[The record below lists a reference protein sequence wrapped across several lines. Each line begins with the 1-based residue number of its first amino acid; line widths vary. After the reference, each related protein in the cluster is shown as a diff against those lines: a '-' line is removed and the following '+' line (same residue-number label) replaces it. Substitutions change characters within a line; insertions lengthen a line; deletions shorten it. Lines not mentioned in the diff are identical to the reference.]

1 MSSYREM
8 VRYVEVIE
16 GVKTVLRDS
25 LELGDRVESFDMS
38 TPLFES
44 LVEFDSMAVVNVVMG
59 LEEYFSISIDD
70 DEVDGETFATVGD
83 LSRFVEGKLSD

>member
-1 MSSYREM
+1 M